1 MAHSK
6 QEVTDHINGV
16 LIDLF
21 EIEEE
26 KLVPE
31 AKLHDDLDIDS
42 IDTVD
47 LLIELKKFVPEDINP
62 DKFIDAQTLGDV
74 YDVVYEISS
83 GEVV

>member
-6 QEVTDHINGV
+6 QEIMDHINSV

-31 AKLHDDLDIDS
+31 AKLFDDLDIDS
-42 IDTVD
+42 IDTID
-47 LLIELKKFVPEDINP
+47 LLIELKKFVGKD
-62 DKFIDAQTLGDV
+62 IDADAFVDART
-74 YDVVYEISS
+74 I
-83 GEVV
+83 GEVADVIHKM

>member
-6 QEVTDHINGV
+6 QEIMDHINSV

-31 AKLHDDLDIDS
+31 AKLFDDLDIDS
-42 IDTVD
+42 IDTID
-47 LLIELKKFVPEDINP
+47 LLIELKKFVGKD
-62 DKFIDAQTLGDV
+62 IDADAFVDARTISEVADV
-74 YDVVYEISS
+74 IHKM
-83 GEVV
+83 

>member
-6 QEVTDHINGV
+6 QEILDHINGV

-31 AKLHDDLDIDS
+31 AKLYDDLDIDS
-42 IDTVD
+42 IDTID
-47 LLIELKKFVPEDINP
+47 LLIELKKFVGKDI
-62 DKFIDAQTLGDV
+62 DADAFIDARTLGEVADV
-74 YDVVYEISS
+74 IHKM
-83 GEVV
+83 

>member
-6 QEVTDHINGV
+6 QEVIDHINKILV
-16 LIDLF
+16 DLF

-31 AKLHDDLDIDS
+31 AKLHEDLDIDS

-47 LLIELKKFVPEDINP
+47 LLIELKKFVPEEIDA
-62 DKFIDAQTLGDV
+62 DRFIDAKTLGDV
-74 YDVVYEISS
+74 VNVIHEISTES
-83 GEVV
+83 E

>member
-1 MAHSK
+1 MEHTK
-6 QEVTDHINGV
+6 QEVRDHIHGV

-21 EIEEE
+21 EIEEG

-31 AKLHDDLDIDS
+31 AKLYEDLDIDS

-62 DKFIDAQTLGDV
+62 DKFIDSKTLGEV
-74 YDVVYEISS
+74 IDVVHEISS
-83 GEVV
+83 QQN